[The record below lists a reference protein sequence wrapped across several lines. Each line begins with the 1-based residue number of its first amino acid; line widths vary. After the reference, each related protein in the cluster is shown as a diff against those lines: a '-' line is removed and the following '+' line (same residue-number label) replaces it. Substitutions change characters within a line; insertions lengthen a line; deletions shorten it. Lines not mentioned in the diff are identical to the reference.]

1 MDNDAFWSVFR
12 LVLFV
17 ILSYALCAGV
27 TVDGRHYGIAGCT
40 SSDGVKVEW
49 GVQR

>member
-1 MDNDAFWSVFR
+1 VDKELWVYIRSCLGV
-12 LVLFV
+12 LLLFV
-17 ILSYALCAGV
+17 IFAGV

-40 SSDGVKVEW
+40 SNNGVNVEW